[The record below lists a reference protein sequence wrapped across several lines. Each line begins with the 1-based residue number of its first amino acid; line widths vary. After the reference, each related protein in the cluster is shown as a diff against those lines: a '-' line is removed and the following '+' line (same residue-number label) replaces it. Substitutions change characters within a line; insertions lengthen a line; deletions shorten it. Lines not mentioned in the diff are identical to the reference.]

1 MDESRPSPDAPQDS
15 GLPDSVERDGAALN
29 SSESLDQDRMRV
41 DPLEEGVEPP
51 EHWSLAD
58 HFGDTAEEQREG
70 ESLEMR
76 VSEEQPDVQPGDGPD
91 RPVAATPADQL
102 DDSVDDAPADTEQV
116 APEEPGEPDQD
127 RTAWL
132 LQEGFNADVAG
143 GSVAEAIRTPLDDND
158 RDDRAEG

>member
-29 SSESLDQDRMRV
+29 SSEDLDQDRMRV

-76 VSEEQPDVQPGDGPD
+76 VREEQPDVQPGEVPE

-102 DDSVDDAPADTEQV
+102 DDSVDDAPADTV
-116 APEEPGEPDQD
+116 APGADEPGQPDQD
-127 RTAWL
+127 RKSWL

-143 GSVAEAIRTPLDDND
+143 GSVAEAIRTPPED
-158 RDDRAEG
+158 DDRTDRQEG